1 MYEKLGFERHKDL
14 SPSYKYLRKSTR
26 VSKEN
31 LNQKR
36 FKEDSLFNYK
46 DGLSM
51 KELLKLNNMRKIWN
65 SGKIYYEMKL

>member
-14 SPSYKYLRKSTR
+14 APSCTYLRKNTR

-46 DGLSM
+46 DDLSM

-65 SGKIYYEMKL
+65 SGRVYYAMKL